1 MVEKKR
7 DTIKSLRSDIEG
19 KIEENTIKLSSEF
32 DEKIKN
38 SINVSRSDTEGKIE
52 KSTIKLSNELDEK
65 IKNSIDV
72 SRSEIEDKIKES
84 TIKLSNELDEKIK
97 LNSDDILSDLRAE
110 YRKQTEDLLNTI
122 KSTSLTKRIYVIG
135 IGSAF
140 VIIIILLSLFNYS
153 KVKSTAKD
161 TIKKIIENQT
171 NEENKRYVTKD
182 FGEKLI
188 NEKVEGAINALRHEL
203 DARLEEETEELLN
216 TSKKEESLKDLTAN
230 SSEGPKGASTDKQVQ
245 VAPEKTLVNLLKYN
259 NVLTHKKTE
268 KYYAFEGR
276 HKKKLN
282 KSSNTNHPSAITY
295 LSDTIRL
302 NPEDQYA
309 YLKRGDAYYN
319 LKQYKEAIADYNKT
333 IELDPENVIAYGRR
347 GDAYGGLKQYKEA
360 LIDYDKAVALDP
372 GYAPAYNNR
381 GNILYTIR
389 QYEKAINDYS
399 KTIELDPE
407 NVIVYSNRGLA
418 YSGLKQYEKAIEDYN
433 NAIEFAPEDAYNY
446 IYLSRINIFT
456 GNYDSALAVITKAL
470 SLTIKN
476 EKKALALYIECVV
489 KKLLGMDPSL
499 SEREFN
505 EIIKNDFTIWWDFN
519 KFDSWLKNT
528 DIDNETETFIR
539 EKSNL
544 LRMHLEE

>member
-1 MVEKKR
+1 MAEKKR

-19 KIEENTIKLSSEF
+19 KIEENTIKLSNKF
-32 DEKIKN
+32 DKKIEN
-38 SINVSRSDTEGKIE
+38 AINVSRSDIEGKIE
-52 KSTIKLSNELDEK
+52 
-65 IKNSIDV
+65 
-72 SRSEIEDKIKES
+72 ES
-84 TIKLSNELDEKIK
+84 TIKLSNEFDEKIK
-97 LNSDDILSDLRAE
+97 LNSDDILSNLRDE

-122 KSTSLTKRIYVIG
+122 KSTSLAKRIYVIG

-140 VIIIILLSLFNYS
+140 VIVIILLSLFNYS
-153 KVKSTAKD
+153 KIKSTAKD
-161 TIKKIIENQT
+161 TIKRIIENQT
-171 NEENKRYVTKD
+171 NEENKKYVTKD

-203 DARLEEETEELLN
+203 DARLEKETEDLPS
-216 TSKKEESLKDLTAN
+216 TSKKDESLKDLTVN
-230 SSEGPKGASTDKQVQ
+230 SSEGPKGASTDKQPQ
-245 VAPEKTLVNLLKYN
+245 VTPEKTLVNLLKYN

-276 HKKKLN
+276 HKKELN
-282 KSSNTNHPSAITY
+282 EFSNTNHPSAITF

-302 NPEDQYA
+302 NPGNQHA

-333 IELDPENVIAYGRR
+333 IELDPENVVAYGRR
-347 GDAYGGLKQYKEA
+347 GDAYGGLKQYEKA
-360 LIDYDKAVALDP
+360 LIDYDKAVGLDP

-381 GNILYTIR
+381 GNALYTIR
-389 QYEKAINDYS
+389 QYEKAIEDYS

-433 NAIEFAPEDAYNY
+433 KAIEFAPEDAYPY

-456 GNYDSALAVITKAL
+456 GNYDSALAIITKAL
-470 SLTIKN
+470 SLTIKK
-476 EKKALALYIECVV
+476 EEKALALYIECVV
-489 KKLLGMDPSL
+489 KELLGMDTSL

-528 DIDNETETFIR
+528 DIDDETETFIK

-544 LRMHLEE
+544 LRKHLEG